1 MAFVASDPI
10 ADRDELGIISVCIEE
25 KDPTAGSGLGSDG
38 GGRKGS
44 NEISFLPLGEL

>member
-25 KDPTAGSGLGSDG
+25 KDPITGSGLGSDG

>member
-1 MAFVASDPI
+1 MAFEASDPI
-10 ADRDELGIISVCIEE
+10 VDLDELGIISACMDE